1 MKSVSVC
8 IPSQDHCAAWFAYDL
23 ARLVGY
29 SVAQGL
35 GVNVCLCKTA
45 YLPSMRRE
53 LAKLAIG
60 SGADSLLFLDSDM
73 RFPKDA
79 LVRLLRHKEPI
90 VAASYS
96 MRRLPLAPVAFDGYT
111 QGQLHYVANDA
122 EGLEEVASVGMGCFL
137 IDLDVFKKLDEP
149 WFANEYDAALDD
161 YIGEDV
167 HFCRKAREAG
177 YRILV
182 DAKLTNEMGH
192 LGEWNFTNAQLNE
205 WTERAN
211 AVGAESAAV

>member
-1 MKSVSVC
+1 MKSVSIC

-23 ARLVGY
+23 ARLVGF

-53 LAKLAIG
+53 LAKLAIN

-111 QGQLHYVANDA
+111 QGQLHYIPNDA

-137 IDLDVFKKLDEP
+137 IDLNVFKKLDEP

-211 AVGAESAAV
+211 AVGAES